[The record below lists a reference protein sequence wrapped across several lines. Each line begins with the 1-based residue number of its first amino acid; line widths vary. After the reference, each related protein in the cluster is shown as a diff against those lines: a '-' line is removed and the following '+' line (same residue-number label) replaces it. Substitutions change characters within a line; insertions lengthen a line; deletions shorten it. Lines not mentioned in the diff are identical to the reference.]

1 MKVSLSYRIVIA
13 LGFLLSTSCTQAV
26 NKAAKAEANH
36 ATDTTQTA
44 PAPKPAWHP
53 AAVQEV
59 VKVNS
64 AAMGEVSNT
73 VTLPA
78 TYMAASDTTHYP
90 VVYLLHGFG
99 DNHTE
104 WAKQTDLKAAA
115 NKYGIII
122 VCPDGQTSWYFD
134 SPVNPKLRYETYIS
148 TELVQWV
155 DSHYRTRAHRS
166 GRAITGLSM
175 GGHGA
180 LWNAFRH
187 PDVWGSC
194 GSMSG
199 GVDITK
205 FPDRWHLHHALG
217 KYAQHKQSWA
227 EHSVI
232 NLVPSLQ
239 AGKQNIIIDDGRQDF
254 FYEVNMALHQALSQ
268 KGIAHSF
275 TIRPGQHSWRYWC
288 ESLPQHLA
296 FFKTAF
302 DGKPV
307 KCITTIDDSAPA
319 KKTPASPTTQ
329 KKAPTKKALKKD
341 SL

>member
-1 MKVSLSYRIVIA
+1 MNARLSYRIVIA
-13 LGFLLSTSCTQAV
+13 LAFLLSTSCTQAV
-26 NKAAKAEANH
+26 NKAAKSEAQH
-36 ATDTTQTA
+36 GADTTQAA
-44 PAPKPAWHP
+44 PASKWQP
-53 AAVQEV
+53 AAQQEV
-59 VKVNS
+59 VKVKS

-73 VTLPA
+73 VTVPA
-78 TYMAASDTTHYP
+78 SYLAASDTTHYP

-99 DNHTE
+99 DDHTE
-104 WAKQTDLKAAA
+104 WAKRADLKAAA
-115 NKYGIII
+115 NRYGIII
-122 VCPDGQTSWYFD
+122 VCPDGKTSWYFD

-148 TELVQWV
+148 SELVQWV
-155 DSHYRTRAHRS
+155 DSHYRTRAHRM

-205 FPDRWHLHHALG
+205 FPDRWDMHLALG
-217 KYAQHKQSWA
+217 NYAQHKQSWA

-254 FYEVNMALHQALSQ
+254 FYEVNMALHKALTQ
-268 KGIAHSF
+268 KGIAHQFS
-275 TIRPGQHSWRYWC
+275 IRPGQHSWRYWR
-288 ESLPQHLA
+288 ESLPQHLD

-307 KCITTIDDSAPA
+307 KCTTSIDDSSPA
-319 KKTPASPTTQ
+319 KKASAKATPQ
-329 KKAPTKKALKKD
+329 KKVSTPKAAKKD
-341 SL
+341 SI